1 MSDHTFTLAFE
12 LYKQIMV
19 HATGH
24 PAKILAVGA
33 AASLVFVAACI
44 GYGIKEKLCQ
54 DE

>member
-24 PAKILAVGA
+24 PAKIMAVGM
-33 AASLVFVAACI
+33 AASVVFVAASI
-44 GYGIKEKLCQ
+44 GYGIKEKLCR

>member
-24 PAKILAVGA
+24 PAKILAVGVT
-33 AASLVFVAACI
+33 ASVVFVAASI
-44 GYGIKEKLCQ
+44 GYGIKERFCQ